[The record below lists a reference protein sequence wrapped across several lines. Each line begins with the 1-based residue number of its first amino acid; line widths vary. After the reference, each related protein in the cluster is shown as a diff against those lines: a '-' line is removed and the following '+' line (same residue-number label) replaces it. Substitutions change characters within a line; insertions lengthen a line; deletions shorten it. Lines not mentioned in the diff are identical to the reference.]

1 MTRPTAGQIVI
12 VDWRGRRQP
21 DEPGGLRPAVVV
33 EDDALF
39 AGVSYRNLLVVPMT
53 TDARF
58 AELAGLVERID
69 PAPENGADRTCW
81 AVAHHVG
88 SVALTRVR
96 PTKSRITSAQLQSVR
111 GKIAVSVGIES
122 GSRHAGSL

>member
-1 MTRPTAGQIVI
+1 MTRPAAGQIVV
-12 VDWRGRRQP
+12 VDWRGGRQP

-33 EDDALF
+33 EDDGLF
-39 AGVSYRNLLVVPMT
+39 AGGSYRNLLVVPMT

-58 AELAGLVERID
+58 AELASLVERID

-96 PTKSRITSAQLQSVR
+96 ATGSRITDAQLWGVR
-111 GKIAVSVGIES
+111 AKIALAVGVEPPALL
-122 GSRHAGSL
+122 GA

>member
-1 MTRPTAGQIVI
+1 MTRPTAGQIVV
-12 VDWRGRRQP
+12 VDWRGGRQP

-33 EDDALF
+33 EDDGLF
-39 AGVSYRNLLVVPMT
+39 AGVAYRNLLVVPMT

-69 PAPENGADRTCW
+69 PTLENGAERTCW
-81 AVAHHVG
+81 AIAHHVG

-96 PTKSRITSAQLQSVR
+96 STQSRISNAQLRGVR
-111 GKIAVSVGIES
+111 AKIALAVGVEPGS
-122 GSRHAGSL
+122 GRADAA